1 MKKNILLKTIISII
15 LVTLLVGIIS
25 IGTNKVTAN
34 DQYKINEKNLEIPI
48 FLYHHIVDNKSEI
61 EYDYMQTSKD
71 TFEKQ
76 ITGLENSGY
85 HFISYDDL
93 IQYKEGKKTL
103 YKKSAVLTFDDG
115 YEDVYKNAYPILKEY
130 NIPFTMFI
138 ITDYMGTNTYMTWDE
153 AKDVQNSGLGII
165 ASHSQNHEDF
175 SKLSVEQAVE
185 NVNNSYK
192 TIEENLGN
200 QKIKIFAYPYG
211 LYGEGQSEALEKEGY
226 IVDLTDN
233 KINKSKDLNVYGL
246 HRCYP
251 LNDSVFKMKLKII
264 YRSIR
269 Y

>member
-1 MKKNILLKTIISII
+1 
-15 LVTLLVGIIS
+15 
-25 IGTNKVTAN
+25 
-34 DQYKINEKNLEIPI
+34 
-48 FLYHHIVDNKSEI
+48 
-61 EYDYMQTSKD
+61 
-71 TFEKQ
+71 
-76 ITGLENSGY
+76 
-85 HFISYDDL
+85 
-93 IQYKEGKKTL
+93 
-103 YKKSAVLTFDDG
+103 
-115 YEDVYKNAYPILKEY
+115 
-130 NIPFTMFI
+130 
-138 ITDYMGTNTYMTWDE
+138 MTWDE